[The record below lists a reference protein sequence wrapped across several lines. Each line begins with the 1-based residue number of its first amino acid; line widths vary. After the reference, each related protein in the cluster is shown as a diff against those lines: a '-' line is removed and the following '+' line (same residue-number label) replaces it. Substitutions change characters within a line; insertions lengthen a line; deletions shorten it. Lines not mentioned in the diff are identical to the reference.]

1 MKWKM
6 KKRAIIDFIRDF
18 VKKTANDSLPAYA
31 AQATFFVLLSFF
43 PFVVLIVMLVSKMSF
58 IRTNIIFQLLDFAPE
73 QFDDYILYVVDDIL
87 YSNTNSFTIITLLIT
102 IWSAAKG
109 IQALTYGLNKIY
121 KVEKTKNYIVIRLI
135 SSLYT
140 VIFMLICIA
149 IMIIYIFGTRI
160 AEKII
165 VAKPDF
171 KDETILI
178 LSLQGV
184 LSYILIFFVII
195 LIYYQLPGRKGKL
208 KEEFIGAA
216 AAAFAWIAITKGF
229 SFYVKYI
236 SKDSYMYGSL
246 TSVVLFILW
255 LYIEMQ
261 VILYGAEINYFI
273 SVISKKNEKINGNE
287 SNTVL

>member
-1 MKWKM
+1 MR
-6 KKRAIIDFIRDF
+6 KKKIIDFIRDF
-18 VKKTANDSLPAYA
+18 IKKTANDSLPAYA

-43 PFVVLIVMLVSKMSF
+43 PFVVLMVMLVSKMSF
-58 IRTNIIFQLLDFAPE
+58 MRTNIIFQLLDFAPE

-87 YSNTNSFTIITLLIT
+87 FSNTNSFTIITLLIT

-121 KVEKTKNYIVIRLI
+121 KVEKTKNYIIIRLI
-135 SSLYT
+135 SALYT

-149 IMIIYIFGTRI
+149 IMILYIFGTKI

-165 VAKPDF
+165 EVKPDF
-171 KDETILI
+171 KEATILVLSLKGI
-178 LSLQGV
+178 LSFV
-184 LSYILIFFVII
+184 IIFFVIL
-195 LIYYQLPGRKGKL
+195 LIYYQFPSRKGKL
-208 KEEFIGAA
+208 KDEFIGAA
-216 AAAFAWIAITKGF
+216 IAAFAWIAITKGF
-229 SFYVKYI
+229 SFYVKFI

-246 TSVVLFILW
+246 TSVVLCILW

-273 SVISKKNEKINGNE
+273 SAFPTKNEKINSNE